1 MASAV
6 VMPYDNHR
14 DIPELLVITSSAEIN
29 GSLFA
34 DAIVQKNCSV
44 HVRGSVTGSL
54 TIEPDSDV
62 LAEGFVY
69 GKITNRGGRLV
80 VNHKGLTACVVRE
93 GPSESDGGATLK

>member
-29 GSLFA
+29 GSLFT
-34 DAIVQKNCSV
+34 DAIVQKDCSV

-54 TIEPDSDV
+54 TIEP
-62 LAEGFVY
+62 
-69 GKITNRGGRLV
+69 
-80 VNHKGLTACVVRE
+80 VRTSSSTVRYME
-93 GPSESDGGATLK
+93 KSSIEEAGSSSTTKD